1 MKNNVLFVAAALAV
15 VFECYSYSDFSLQ
28 LLDKDYDHTHIVVY
42 ETLENQKHSHIVFIK
57 DQHNNRYVVKQDK
70 SFSLKAQL
78 QVALEMLSAYI
89 AASIGIS
96 AHQVQILPVGV
107 SFPGKA
113 IIERP
118 ATIHTLMP
126 GSVIRAL
133 KKKIYSGFS
142 INQGGNP
149 TRSARGLTPFVIK
162 CMSWHQD
169 LPLIVALDTFIANR
183 DRSRKNLLYDEINN
197 RFYAIDM
204 ALVYDMPSEEV
215 FIPQLA
221 CDNVEF
227 MIKNKV
233 SFKKRKWRAI
243 RCYYATLLQLLEHF
257 PPQTICTL
265 LDEFVQKSGLS
276 EKYHNDGAF
285 HNLLAKYKDIIEK
298 AYSENER
305 LVGLLSQL
313 LKESPL

>member
-1 MKNNVLFVAAALAV
+1 LFIAVALAV
-15 VFECYSYSDFSLQ
+15 VFECQSYSDFSFQVLNQ
-28 LLDKDYDHTHIVVY
+28 DYDHTHIVVY
-42 ETLENQKHSHIVFIK
+42 ETLENQKHSHITFIK

-78 QVALEMLSAYI
+78 QVALEMLSAFI

-96 AHQVQILPVGV
+96 AHQVQIIPVGV
-107 SFPGKA
+107 SFPGKVVV
-113 IIERP
+113 ERP
-118 ATIHTLMP
+118 ATIHTFMP

-142 INQGGNP
+142 INQGGTP
-149 TRSARGLTPFVIK
+149 TRPARGLTSSVIK

-169 LPLIVALDTFIANR
+169 LPFIVALDTFIANR
-183 DRSRKNLLYDEINN
+183 DRSRKNILYDEVNN

-204 ALVYDMPSEEV
+204 ALVYDMPSEEI

-221 CDNVEF
+221 CNNVEF

-233 SFKKRKWRAI
+233 SFKKRKWKAI

-257 PPQTICTL
+257 PPHTTCAL
-265 LDEFVQKSGLS
+265 LDTFVQKAGLN
-276 EKYHNDGAF
+276 EKYYNDIAF
-285 HNLLAKYKDIIEK
+285 HNVLEKYKVVIEK
-298 AYSENER
+298 AYNENER

>member
-1 MKNNVLFVAAALAV
+1 MKINYVFIALAV
-15 VFECYSYSDFSLQ
+15 TTVFGCHAYHNFQVLND
-28 LLDKDYDHTHIVVY
+28 DYNNIVVDKI
-42 ETLENQKHSHIVFIK
+42 LENQKHSHITFIK
-57 DQHNNRYVVKQDK
+57 DQHNNCYVVKQDK

-96 AHQVQILPVGV
+96 AHQVQIIPVGA
-107 SFPGKA
+107 SFPGKVVV
-113 IIERP
+113 ERP
-118 ATIHTLMP
+118 ATIHTFVP
-126 GSVIRAL
+126 GSMIRAL

-149 TRSARGLTPFVIK
+149 TRQAQGFTVSVIK

-169 LPLIVALDTFIANR
+169 LPFIVALDTFIANR
-183 DRSRKNLLYDEINN
+183 DRSRKNILYDEISN

-204 ALVYDMPSEEV
+204 ALVYDMPSEEL
-215 FIPQLA
+215 FIPRLT

-233 SFKKRKWRAI
+233 SFKKRKWKAI
-243 RCYYATLLQLLEHF
+243 RYYHSTLLQLLEHF
-257 PPQTICTL
+257 PPQTTCAL
-265 LDEFVQKSGLS
+265 LDEFVRKAGLN
-276 EKYHNDGAF
+276 EKYYNDIAF
-285 HNLLAKYKDIIEK
+285 HNVLEKYKVVIKK
-298 AYSENER
+298 AYSENEC